1 MKTKIDREL
10 EKKELRRANELKVLE
25 DYKIRLHA
33 PIAPKKVD
41 EFSFDKDDVKTFQ
54 YPIAIGNTIAEKKSD
69 GFCVLLSIDRKCN
82 EKIKMFSSSLN
93 EWDPECF
100 PEITKSMLK
109 LPSGYY
115 HGELLGLPTHE
126 KFTSLDEFIAVENRP
141 KTSVKNLTK
150 ELIEKY
156 PLKLDIFDALIIENR
171 PLLSRQLKVRRSIL
185 EEVVDGTKNLGLI
198 QQWDITNKESLQ
210 QLFLQ
215 AISNNYEGLVV
226 KDPASFY
233 IPGSRDSDWIKLKE
247 FLTLD
252 LVVLGFYETPESRKA
267 GKPFSAILVGS
278 YNGETG
284 KYETLAKV
292 KVGAKKDQEEICK
305 RVKNIVNVNG
315 DYEKTVKAHS
325 GIAFNPSMSKI
336 RRKIP
341 ERLVIAQGDP
351 VIVEIQVQ
359 DVTYTDNWHSCGLSY
374 DNERAHSLR
383 IPTFKQL
390 RKDKTRAKDI
400 TTTQQIHEYMYSGL
414 VS

>member
-1 MKTKIDREL
+1 
-10 EKKELRRANELKVLE
+10 
-25 DYKIRLHA
+25 
-33 PIAPKKVD
+33 IAPKKVA
-41 EFSFDKDDVKTFQ
+41 EFSFDKNDATTFH

-93 EWDPECF
+93 EWNPECF
-100 PEITKSMLK
+100 PELTKGMLK

-126 KFTSLDEFIAVENRP
+126 NFTSLDEFTAVENRP
-141 KTSVKNLTK
+141 KTSAKNLTK

-171 PLLSRQLKVRRSIL
+171 PLLSRQLKVRRAIL
-185 EEVVDGTKNLGLI
+185 EEVVDRTKNLSLI
-198 QQWDITNKESLQ
+198 QQWDMTNKEGLQ

-215 AISNNYEGLVV
+215 AISNNYEGLVA
-226 KDPASFY
+226 KDPLSFY
-233 IPGSRDSDWIKLKE
+233 VPGSRDSDWIKLKE

-292 KVGAKKDQEEICK
+292 KVSAKKDQEDICK
-305 RVKNIVNVNG
+305 KARNIVNVNG
-315 DYEKTVKAHS
+315 DYEKTVNAHG

-336 RRKIP
+336 KRKIP
-341 ERLVIAQGDP
+341 ERIVGMQDP
-351 VIVEIQVQ
+351 VIVEVQVQ
-359 DVTYTDNWHSCGLSY
+359 DITYSDNWHSCGLGY

-383 IPTFKQL
+383 IPTFKQI
-390 RKDKTRAKDI
+390 RKDKTRIEDI
-400 TTTQQIHEYMYSGL
+400 TTTQQIHEY